1 MSSLGGGGVD
11 TGEELVKWEAEERR
25 AETVP
30 AEEFKYRAF
39 FSYLSG
45 LMREEAMGGGHGFEE
60 EV

>member
-1 MSSLGGGGVD
+1 MD